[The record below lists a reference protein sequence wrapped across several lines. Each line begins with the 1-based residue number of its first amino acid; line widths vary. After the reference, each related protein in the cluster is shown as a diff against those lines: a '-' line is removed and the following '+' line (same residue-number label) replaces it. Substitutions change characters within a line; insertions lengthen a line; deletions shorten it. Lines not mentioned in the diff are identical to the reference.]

1 MRSKLHCGWLPAL
14 VAACLVASAALL
26 AAAEEP
32 KAGDIDFNRARE
44 LMQKSRSGQALTPD
58 EQAYLERARQE
69 YARRNPQRG
78 AGGGPPAA
86 AGVEK
91 PTTGLVPI
99 DQMTAKDT
107 YKGQDGGLY
116 GSGKNTPPGAHQAAA
131 ARELAK
137 VVPLDADGKPSP
149 TGKIALVSIGM
160 SNTTMEFS
168 KFKEMAEACPVKS
181 PQLVIVDGAQGGMD
195 AARWDTHDGTPV
207 WDMVAKRLEA
217 AGVTAKQVQVAWI
230 KHARIQPAQY
240 GDFPG
245 HAEELK
251 GHIIGSIELAKE
263 HFPNLR
269 VAYLSSRIY
278 AGYAATPLNPEP
290 FSYESGFVV
299 RSVIQDQIKGSARL
313 NYDPAK
319 GDVKAPLLLWGP
331 YLWGDG
337 VTPRKSDGLVWN
349 REDLAGDGTHPS
361 PSSGQAKVAR
371 LLLEFFT
378 HDAGAK
384 TWFLATKP

>member
-1 MRSKLHCGWLPAL
+1 M
-14 VAACLVASAALL
+14 ASAALL

-69 YARRNPQRG
+69 YARRNPQPATADLRRG
-78 AGGGPPAA
+78 GPGGGPAP
-86 AGVEK
+86 VEK

-116 GSGKNTPPGAHQAAA
+116 GSGKNTPPEAHQAAA

-149 TGKIALVSIGM
+149 GGKIVLLSIGM

-168 KFKEMAEACPVKS
+168 KFKEMADACPVKS
-181 PQLVIVDGAQGGMD
+181 PRLIIVDGAQGGMD
-195 AARWDTHDGTPV
+195 AARWNARDGTPV
-207 WDMVAKRLEA
+207 WGVVAKRLEA

-278 AGYAATPLNPEP
+278 AGYAATQLNPEP

-299 RSVIQDQIKGSARL
+299 RSVIQDQIKGSAPL

-319 GDVKAPLLLWGP
+319 GDAKAPLLLWGP

-337 VTPRKSDGLVWN
+337 ITPRKSDGLVWK
-349 REDLAGDGTHPS
+349 REDLAPDGTHPS
-361 PSSGQAKVAR
+361 PSSGREKVAR
-371 LLLEFFT
+371 LLLDFFM

-384 TWFLATKP
+384 TWFCAAGAETRRANSKFALSY